1 MAHQTLTLLLPE
13 DTYEQLRQRAEH
25 EQRSI
30 EAEALRAVEAGLDG
44 APSLPPDL
52 AATLATMALLDDEAL
67 WHAARLQLPEAE
79 QVLLATLNDKLQR
92 EGLTEAEQRTLADL
106 AARQGRVA
114 AMRADA
120 VALLHRRGHDVSALV
135 ARA

>member
-1 MAHQTLTLLLPE
+1 MAHQTVTLMLPD
-13 DTYEQLRQRAEH
+13 DTYEQLRQRAAQ

-30 EAEALRAVEAGLDG
+30 EAEAVRAVEAGLARG
-44 APSLPPDL
+44 PALPPDL
-52 AATLATMALLDDEAL
+52 AATLAAMALLDDEAL
-67 WHAARLQLPEAE
+67 WQAARLQLPEAE
-79 QVLLATLNDKLQR
+79 QALLATLNDKLQR

-106 AARQGRVA
+106 AARQGRVV
-114 AMRADA
+114 AMRAEA